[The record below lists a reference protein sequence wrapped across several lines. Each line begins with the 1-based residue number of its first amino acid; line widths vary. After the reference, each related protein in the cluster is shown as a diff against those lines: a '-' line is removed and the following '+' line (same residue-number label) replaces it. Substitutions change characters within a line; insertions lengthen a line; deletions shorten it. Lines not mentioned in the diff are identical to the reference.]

1 MLAHWRRFLVPIGLL
16 VLALALA
23 ILVASPLDA
32 GKVITARITT
42 FSGTSEDGSLQEAL
56 DAAIHAAAGAAPG
69 ADRQTVWR
77 VTRIS
82 GLSGG
87 IKPAKRVVVTVE
99 AHW

>member
-1 MLAHWRRFLVPIGLL
+1 MLAHRRRFLAPIGILT
-16 VLALALA
+16 VGIALTSLFAA
-23 ILVASPLDA
+23 PLDA

-42 FSGTSEDGSLQEAL
+42 FSGASEDGSLQGAL
-56 DAAIHAAAGAAPG
+56 DAAIHNAAAAAPG

-99 AHW
+99 